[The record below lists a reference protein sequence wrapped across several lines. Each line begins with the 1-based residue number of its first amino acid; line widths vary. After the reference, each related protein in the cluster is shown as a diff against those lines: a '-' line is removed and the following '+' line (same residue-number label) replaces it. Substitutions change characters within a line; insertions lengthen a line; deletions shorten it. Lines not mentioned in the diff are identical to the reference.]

1 MTFVI
6 NKVFDFINI
15 YKEWQDSPPILAT
28 RWHIVLKL
36 SFTTFIWQLDMKLVL
51 IQQPLRLERKKHTFK
66 SVKLFPIFYIYFPRF
81 EEIFFIQQIY
91 P

>member
-15 YKEWQDSPPILAT
+15 YKEWLDSPPILPT

-36 SFTTFIWQLDMKLVL
+36 SFTTFIWQLGMKLVL
-51 IQQPLRLERKKHTFK
+51 IQQPLRLERKKAHIATC
-66 SVKLFPIFYIYFPRF
+66 
-81 EEIFFIQQIY
+81 
-91 P
+91 